1 MPRIN
6 LTGAHGRQRLV
17 QVGLLVAVVA
27 LSLLGVGAVSAN
39 AASSI
44 EGVWSFNGG
53 EIAIQPAA
61 EGTYQGTVVT
71 ETKFAECTHPVNQVI
86 WTDMRL
92 QPDGSYWGFH
102 QWYFESAGCALNTTL
117 GPTAWRVMEGNG
129 TRSLLVCLSSPG
141 TSQPTIAANGAES
154 GDTYGCVSS
163 APATVG
169 VATFKLASLP
179 SSKKCL
185 SFRHFKIHLRDPQ
198 NDAFKNVV
206 ITLRG
211 KRLATTREGAYTVAT
226 VNLRGLPR
234 GAFTVKIRAT
244 TVLGQHISGS
254 RTYHTC
260 VPKAKR
266 SSRRKKKGK
275 TG

>member
-1 MPRIN
+1 MPRIDS
-6 LTGAHGRQRLV
+6 TKEPRGQRRTRGR
-17 QVGLLVAVVA
+17 LLVAVVV
-27 LSLLGVGAVSAN
+27 LSLLGVGVASAN
-39 AASSI
+39 GASNI

-53 EIAIQPAA
+53 EIAIQPTA
-61 EGTYQGTVVT
+61 EGSYQGTVVT
-71 ETKFAECTHPVNQVI
+71 ETKFAECTHPVDQVI
-86 WTDMRL
+86 WTGMRL

-102 QWYFESAGCALNTTL
+102 QWYFASDGCALNTTL
-117 GPTAWRVMEGNG
+117 GPTAWRVVEGGG

-154 GDTYGCVSS
+154 GATYGCVSS

-179 SSKKCL
+179 SSKRCL
-185 SFRHFKIHLRDPQ
+185 SLRHFKIHLHDPQ
-198 NDAFKNVV
+198 NDAFTSVV

-211 KRLATTREGAYTVAT
+211 KRLATTRKGAYTVAT

-234 GAFTVKIRAT
+234 GAFTLEIRAT
-244 TVLGQHISGS
+244 TVLGQHISGR

-260 VPKAKR
+260 VTKATG
-266 SSRRKKKGK
+266 SSKKKKGEK
-275 TG
+275 G